1 MRRSALAT
9 HTARHIV
16 PLACLVLVG
25 VALGASP
32 APPAHAD
39 HVAPPPVPSN
49 IAVPAGAK
57 AFLEGHAVGTQ
68 NYICLPSSSGF
79 AWTLF
84 GPQATLFKGNDAQ
97 LTTHFLSANPDEGG
111 TPRATWQ
118 HSDDTSSVWGVALA
132 SSSDPQFVAPG
143 AIPWLLL
150 QVVGRE
156 PGPTGGDQ
164 LLKTTFIQRLRTSGG
179 IAPAAAACSQPA
191 HVGAR
196 ALVPYAAEYIFFK
209 GGVSD

>member
-9 HTARHIV
+9 HLPRHIA
-16 PLACLVLVG
+16 LLGCAVLVG
-25 VALGASP
+25 AALEALP
-32 APPAHAD
+32 ATPAHAD
-39 HVAPPPVPSN
+39 HVSPPPVPSN
-49 IAVPAGAK
+49 IAAPAGTK

-68 NYICLPSSSGF
+68 NYICLPSGSGF

-118 HSDDTSSVWGVALA
+118 HSDDTSAVWAVAIA
-132 SSSDPQFVAPG
+132 SSSDSRFVAPG

-164 LLKTTFIQRLRTSGG
+164 LLKTTFIQRSRTSGG
-179 IAPAAAACSQPA
+179 IAPAAAACSQAA

-196 ALVPYAAEYIFFK
+196 ALVPYTADYIFFK
-209 GGVSD
+209 GGVGN